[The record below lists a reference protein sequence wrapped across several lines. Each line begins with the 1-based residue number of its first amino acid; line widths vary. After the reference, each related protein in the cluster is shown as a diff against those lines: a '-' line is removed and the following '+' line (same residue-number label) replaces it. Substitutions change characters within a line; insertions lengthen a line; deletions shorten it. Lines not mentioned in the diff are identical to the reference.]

1 MKSVKKRL
9 AILLSI
15 AMVMCSTLPS
25 LASKSDVLDE
35 TAESKVTEEL
45 CEDLGQNAAEDILD
59 IKTLS
64 ETEEELEEK
73 LAELEEDQEEKID
86 EEPEEDQEEK
96 TIEEIEEEQEENTEI
111 EIENDLDEKEIENN
125 EEIAEGSET
134 EKTVEET
141 DETSEIDDTSKSEE
155 IEETTEISEAEETKN
170 NDNETTTEETSSEN
184 KESLDEDIVKVEDEN
199 VIVSEE
205 NLLGASTPW
214 CYWYVDE
221 TDPENVT
228 IHYSSTEPANYSSY
242 PSGKKGSVSGTMAL
256 PNPSSATVKQSIK
269 TAVFDNVINTSVYS
283 GWFNSYSN
291 LTTIINL
298 SYLNASNV
306 TSMKNMFKSCT
317 SLTSIDFPA
326 INAENVTNL
335 SYMFSGCT
343 SLVSV
348 NLSQV
353 TFDKVEDMSY
363 MFKDC
368 TALTTVNLSG
378 VLSNSVTNINT
389 SYMFQN
395 CTSLTSID
403 VNSMNLSNV
412 SNMSNMFEGCTA
424 LESLDFSATSIAA
437 VNRISYMFKNCINL
451 KSLNLSSFNTSNVTY
466 KTNTFENC
474 NALISLNLSQSFA
487 SIINGLK
494 LTGNWKKTTSDTI
507 YEYTSNKTTIPAE
520 AAEYERAFKITFDT
534 KGGNAITPVFKTY
547 NSNLDLPNAVRPG
560 FTFEAWYNESE
571 LSTPVA
577 SPITVTQDRTV
588 YAKWSGGEGAQLIYW
603 GIGKSSNTSSGKVR
617 RLYIASSESGVSIY
631 STEFRGSFANTA
643 DFNSA
648 EEVPWH
654 LYRSEINYFSVSSSQ
669 TYPLIFKSMAYWFKD
684 MTKLIYASGLQ
695 QLTRYNDMLEN
706 ISYAFEGCT
715 NIKYAGF
722 YVTNNLKNMEC
733 AFNNC
738 SSIKYV
744 NTLKRS
750 GVASDSINVQ
760 LESGGFKD
768 AFSGCTSL
776 RRLNLRFLDFSSYT
790 GDVFSCM
797 GLSNLVRI
805 RIKDSGNIFSRIG
818 LSGEW
823 WEYDSGNKYTSSN
836 MPNNVRQIRKYETFS
851 NTIYWYVQGNEVHL
865 SSSKPS
871 NANYKEGHY
880 FNGDEPNVYGM
891 LPLDEPDDSR
901 IVLDN
906 NIVLR
911 NDAGSSFFCNLASAR
926 EIVNMNKLNTSAVT
940 DMESMFS
947 DMALTSVDLS
957 SLDTRNVEIMN
968 SMFFACE
975 NLSSLD
981 LSNFNTSKVLDMGY
995 MFYGCTSLQSLVLTS
1010 FDTSKVQ
1017 TMDGM
1022 FGDCSSITSIDISSF
1037 SSAGLEDDGNGYND
1051 TSIDSMFYACSSLR
1065 TIYASDSF
1073 DITFDSSYT
1082 YVSGDDIFTD
1092 CVQLVGGNGTRYNE
1106 NHVGAEYARIDAAG
1120 TPGYFTRGTGTPPT
1134 PVKVLTSITVNT
1146 APTKVKYKVGESFDP
1161 TGLKI
1166 NLNYGI
1172 GASEVVTYNNSTS
1185 NLFSFNP
1192 SLVDTFSTA
1201 GSSIAVEITYSGK
1214 TCTQYVDVIE
1224 PQTISVK
1231 TAPSKV
1237 KYLVGE
1243 WFDPTG
1249 LELELTYS
1257 DNITKETILYLGNEF
1272 DISFD
1277 PSRVL
1282 AISDDHITITYNFNG
1297 NDYSCNLSINVLELS
1312 SIAVKVPPTTLK
1324 YAKRSTFNPIGLSIE
1339 LTYSDNVTKETVT
1352 YAGNEAYFTF
1362 NPSLGQ
1368 SLNTVGSSIPVTITY
1383 GGKSCVQ
1390 NIEVVELS
1398 SIEIDTPPSKVV
1410 YDVGE
1415 RFDLTGLKLKLIY
1428 SDSSNQVVTYSSS
1441 NSSSFSFTPNT
1452 AYGLTS
1458 ADTTITIN
1466 YAGKSCTQNLTLRDL
1481 SSIVIN
1487 TNPTRVNYATGQ
1499 SLNPNGL
1506 TLTLN
1511 WTYYTVSGTTTDSN
1525 NVAYNSTTQSKFEF
1539 NPSGALM
1546 SSGNITVTYDRKTGA
1561 NRQPSFAVT
1570 VRTVAS
1576 ISVIDRP
1583 NKTTYRSGEKFAPAG
1598 LSINVEYEDGTD
1610 TVVSYSSENA
1620 RDFSFNPSPSL
1631 SLNTGH
1637 SSVTITYG
1645 GKSTNFAIS
1654 VISNSYSGGGTSSSG
1669 SGSSRG
1675 GGGSGG
1681 GGNSVPPAGYIQYNN
1696 QPSTT
1701 QTSTNK
1707 QILAVMNSKTSTWA
1721 VDPTSGK
1728 WKLNAVDMNGQA
1740 LSASNGF
1747 YLLTNTVTAI
1757 VNNVPV
1763 QVEVNNTY
1771 YFDAQGNMVT
1781 GWVQTADN
1789 KWYFFDTAKTAD
1801 EGRMV
1806 IGWKVVDGAW
1816 RYFNADGSMMV
1827 NGVTPGGFIIG
1838 ADGKWIA

>member
-1 MKSVKKRL
+1 MKSLKKRL

-25 LASKSDVLDE
+25 LASKSEVLDE
-35 TAESKVTEEL
+35 TTESKITEEL
-45 CEDLGQNAAEDILD
+45 CEDLGQKAAEDILD

-73 LAELEEDQEEKID
+73 LDEPEEDQEEKID
-86 EEPEEDQEEK
+86 EEPEEDQEKK
-96 TIEEIEEEQEENTEI
+96 TMEEEIEEEQEENTEI
-111 EIENDLDEKEIENN
+111 EIEKDLDEKELENN
-125 EEIAEGSET
+125 EETAEGSET

-141 DETSEIDDTSKSEE
+141 DETSKIDDTSKSEE
-155 IEETTEISEAEETKN
+155 IEETTEISEAEETEN
-170 NDNETTTEETSSEN
+170 NENETTTEDTSIEN
-184 KESLDEDIVKVEDEN
+184 KESIDEDNIKVEDEN
-199 VIVSEE
+199 VVVSEE

-221 TDPENVT
+221 TDPENIT
-228 IHYSSTEPANYSSY
+228 IHFSSTEPANYSSY
-242 PSGKKGSVSGTMAL
+242 ATGKKGNVSSSTSS
-256 PNPSSATVKQSIK
+256 PRPSSATVKESIK
-269 TAVFDNVINTSVYS
+269 TAVFDDVINAKTCGAWFS
-283 GWFNSYSN
+283 GYTN
-291 LTTIINL
+291 LTTITNL
-298 SYLNASNV
+298 SNLRVNNV
-306 TSMKNMFKSCT
+306 TTMMNMFKSCT
-317 SLTSIDFPA
+317 SLISIDFP
-326 INAENVTNL
+326 NTNTESVENL
-335 SYMFSGCT
+335 SHMFDGCT
-343 SLVSV
+343 SLTTV

-353 TFDKVEDMSY
+353 TFDKVSNASY
-363 MFKDC
+363 MFREC
-368 TALTTVNLSG
+368 RALTSVNLTG
-378 VLSNSVTNINT
+378 IFSNSVTNINA

-395 CTSLTSID
+395 CTSITSID

-412 SNMSNMFEGCTA
+412 SDMSYMFDGCTV
-424 LESLDFSATSIAA
+424 LESLDFSATNITA
-437 VNRISYMFKNCINL
+437 VIKISYMFRDCANL

-474 NALISLNLSQSFA
+474 NALRSLNLSQSFA

-494 LTGNWKKTTSDTI
+494 LNGNWKKTTSDTI

-534 KGGNAITPVFKTY
+534 KGGNAITPAFKTY

-588 YAKWSGGEGAQLIYW
+588 YAKWSGGEGDQLIYW
-603 GIGKSSNTSSGKVR
+603 GIGKSSNSSSGKVR
-617 RLYIASSESGVSIY
+617 RLYIASRESGVSIY
-631 STEFRGSFANTA
+631 STEFSGSFANTA

-654 LYRSEINYFSVSSSQ
+654 LYRSEINYLSVSSSQ
-669 TYPLIFKSMAYWFKD
+669 TYPLTFKSMAYWFKD
-684 MTKLIYASGLQ
+684 MTKLTYPSGLQ
-695 QLTRYNDMLEN
+695 QLTRHNDMLEN

-715 NIKYAGF
+715 NIKNAGF

-790 GDVFSCM
+790 GDVFSCT

-891 LPLDEPDDSR
+891 LPMDVPDDGK

-906 NIVLR
+906 NITLR
-911 NDAGSSFFCNLASAR
+911 NDAGSTFFCNLANAR
-926 EIVNMNKLNTSAVT
+926 EIVNINKLNTSAVT

-947 DMALTSVDLS
+947 DMALTNVDLS
-957 SLDTRNVEIMN
+957 SLDTRNVESMN

-995 MFYGCTSLQSLVLTS
+995 MFNGCTSLQSLVLTS

-1017 TMDGM
+1017 TMYGM
-1022 FGDCSSITSIDISSF
+1022 FEDCSSITSIDISSF
-1037 SSAGLEDDGNGYND
+1037 SSAGLEDDGEGHNAD
-1051 TSIDSMFYACSSLR
+1051 AIDCMFTGCSSLT
-1065 TIYASDSF
+1065 TIYASDNF
-1073 DITFDSSYT
+1073 DITYDSSYT
-1082 YVSGDDIFTD
+1082 YVSDDIFTD
-1092 CVQLVGGNGTRYNE
+1092 CVQLVGGNGTSYDE
-1106 NHVGAEYARIDAAG
+1106 NHVGAEYARIDVAG

-1161 TGLKI
+1161 TGLKM
-1166 NLNYGI
+1166 NLNYSI

-1185 NLFSFNP
+1185 NLFSFDP
-1192 SLVDTFSTA
+1192 SLVDTFSTV
-1201 GSSIAVEITYSGK
+1201 GNSIEVTITYSGK
-1214 TCTQYVDVIE
+1214 SCIQYVEVIE
-1224 PQTISVK
+1224 PHNVTVK

-1237 KYLVGE
+1237 KYLAGE

-1257 DNITKETILYLGNEF
+1257 DNITKETIPYLGNEF

-1277 PSRVL
+1277 PSGAL

-1324 YAKRSTFNPIGLSIE
+1324 YAKGSTFNPSGLSIE
-1339 LTYSDNVTKETVT
+1339 LTYSDNVTKEIVT
-1352 YAGNEAYFTF
+1352 YAGNETYFTF

-1368 SLNTVGSSIPVTITY
+1368 SLNTVGSLIPVTITY
-1383 GGKSCVQ
+1383 GGKTCVQ

-1398 SIEIDTPPSKVV
+1398 SIEIDTPPTKLV

-1428 SDSSNQVVTYSSS
+1428 SDLTNQLVTYSSG
-1441 NSSSFSFTPNT
+1441 NASSFSFTPNA

-1458 ADTTITIN
+1458 ADTRITIN
-1466 YAGKSCTQNLTLRDL
+1466 YAGKSCTQDLTIRDL
-1481 SSIVIN
+1481 TSIVIN
-1487 TNPTRVNYATGQ
+1487 SNPTRLNYATGQ
-1499 SLNPNGL
+1499 LLNPNGL
-1506 TLTLN
+1506 VLTLN
-1511 WTYYTVSGTTTDSN
+1511 WTYYAVSGTTTDSN

-1561 NRQPSFAVT
+1561 NRQPSFAVS

-1576 ISVIDRP
+1576 ISVIARP
-1583 NKTTYRSGEKFAPAG
+1583 NKTSYTSGEKFAPAG
-1598 LSINVEYEDGTD
+1598 LSIQVNYEDGTD
-1610 TVVSYSSENA
+1610 DVVSYSSENS
-1620 RDFSFNPSPSL
+1620 RDFSFNPSQTL

-1637 SSVTITYG
+1637 SSMTVYYG
-1645 GKSTNFAIS
+1645 GKSTTFAIS
-1654 VISNSYSGGGTSSSG
+1654 VIQNSYNGGGVSRGGSNSSGGSSS
-1669 SGSSRG
+1669 G
-1675 GGGSGG
+1675 GGGS
-1681 GGNSVPPAGYIQYNN
+1681 STPPAGFGLDNSG
-1696 QPSTT
+1696 STT
-1701 QTSTNK
+1701 TKISNNK
-1707 QILAVMNSKTSTWA
+1707 QISGVMNSKASTWA
-1721 VDPTSGK
+1721 VDSISGK
-1728 WKLNAVDMNGQA
+1728 WKLSSVDVNGNAV
-1740 LSASNGF
+1740 SAANGF
-1747 YLLTNTVTAI
+1747 FLLTNTVTTM
-1757 VNNVPV
+1757 VNNIPV

-1781 GWVQTADN
+1781 GWVQTGDN
-1789 KWYFFDTAKTAD
+1789 RWYFFDTEKTAN
-1801 EGRMV
+1801 EGRMI

-1816 RYFNADGSMMV
+1816 RYFNVDGSMMV

-1838 ADGKWIA
+1838 ADGKWIV

>member
-1 MKSVKKRL
+1 MKSFKKHL

-25 LASKSDVLDE
+25 LASQTDNLDE
-35 TAESKVTEEL
+35 VTESKIVEEL
-45 CEDLGQNAAEDILD
+45 KDDLQNEETVGITDLEQ
-59 IKTLS
+59 TS
-64 ETEEELEEK
+64 ETEEELEEM
-73 LAELEEDQEEKID
+73 LEESEEGQEEEVEEETEEDQKENLD
-86 EEPEEDQEEK
+86 EESDKEQDESETTDND
-96 TIEEIEEEQEENTEI
+96 EEEESLEI
-111 EIENDLDEKEIENN
+111 GK
-125 EEIAEGSET
+125 ET
-134 EKTVEET
+134 EETVETEET
-141 DETSEIDDTSKSEE
+141 KETKETVESEE
-155 IEETTEISEAEETKN
+155 IENKQDSDT
-170 NDNETTTEETSSEN
+170 ETTTEETSSEVN
-184 KESLDEDIVKVEDEN
+184 ESSESGDKVESEEIDEN
-199 VIVSEE
+199 SLEK
-205 NLLGASTPW
+205 LLGASTPW

-242 PSGKKGSVSGTMAL
+242 PSGKKGSVSATMAL
-256 PNPSSATVKQSIK
+256 PRPSSATVKESIK

-326 INAENVTNL
+326 INAENVTDL

-353 TFDKVEDMSY
+353 TFDKVDDMSY

-389 SYMFQN
+389 SYMFLN

-437 VNRISYMFKNCINL
+437 VNRISYMFKNCTNL
-451 KSLNLSSFNTSNVTY
+451 KSLNLSSFNTTNVTY

-474 NALISLNLSQSFA
+474 NALRSLNLSQSFA

-494 LTGNWKKTTSDTI
+494 LNGNWKKTTSDTI

-534 KGGNAITPVFKTY
+534 KGGNAITPAFKTY

-560 FTFEAWYNESE
+560 FTFETWYNESE
-571 LSTPVA
+571 LSTPIA

-603 GIGKSSNTSSGKVR
+603 GIGKSSNSSSGKVR
-617 RLYIASSESGVSIY
+617 RLYIASRESGVSIY
-631 STEFRGSFANTA
+631 STEFSGTFANTA

-654 LYRSEINYFSVSSSQ
+654 LYRSEINYISVSSSQ
-669 TYPLIFKSMAYWFKD
+669 TYPLTFKSMAYWFKD
-684 MTKLIYASGLQ
+684 MTKLTYSSGLQ
-695 QLTRYNDMLEN
+695 QLTRHNDMLEN
-706 ISYAFEGCT
+706 ISYVFEGCT
-715 NIKYAGF
+715 NIKNAGF

-790 GDVFSCM
+790 GDVFSCT

-836 MPNNVRQIRKYETFS
+836 MPNNLRQIRKYETFS

-891 LPLDEPDDSR
+891 LPMDVPDDGK

-906 NIVLR
+906 NITLR
-911 NDAGSSFFCNLASAR
+911 NDAGSTFFCNLANAR
-926 EIVNMNKLNTSAVT
+926 EIVNINKLNTSAVT

-947 DMALTSVDLS
+947 DMPLRSLDLS
-957 SLDTRNVEIMN
+957 TLDTRNVESMN

-1017 TMDGM
+1017 TMYGM
-1022 FGDCSSITSIDISSF
+1022 FEDCSSITSIDISSF
-1037 SSAGLEDDGNGYND
+1037 SSAGLEDDGEGHNAD
-1051 TSIDSMFYACSSLR
+1051 AIDCMFTGCSSLT
-1065 TIYASDSF
+1065 TIYASDNF
-1073 DITFDSSYT
+1073 DITYDSSYT
-1082 YVSGDDIFTD
+1082 YVSDDIFTD
-1092 CVQLVGGNGTRYNE
+1092 CVQLVGGNGTRYDE

-1146 APTKVKYKVGESFDP
+1146 APTKVKYKVEESFDP
-1161 TGLKI
+1161 AGLKI
-1166 NLNYGI
+1166 NLNYSNGT
-1172 GASEVVTYNNSTS
+1172 SEVVAYNNSTS
-1185 NLFSFNP
+1185 NMFSFDP
-1192 SLVDTFSTA
+1192 SLIDTFSTV
-1201 GSSIAVEITYSGK
+1201 GNSIEVTITYSGK
-1214 TCTQYVDVIE
+1214 SCIQYVEVIE
-1224 PQTISVK
+1224 PQNVTVK

-1237 KYLVGE
+1237 KYLAGE
-1243 WFDPTG
+1243 SFDPTG

-1257 DNITKETILYLGNEF
+1257 DSVTKETIPYLGNEF

-1277 PSRVL
+1277 PSGAL

-1324 YAKRSTFNPIGLSIE
+1324 YAKGSTFNPSGLSIE
-1339 LTYSDNVTKETVT
+1339 LTYSDNVTKEIVT
-1352 YAGNEAYFTF
+1352 YAGNETHFTF

-1383 GGKSCVQ
+1383 GGKTCVQ

-1398 SIEIDTPPSKVV
+1398 SIEIDTPPTKLV

-1428 SDSSNQVVTYSSS
+1428 SDLTNQLVTYSSG
-1441 NSSSFSFTPNT
+1441 NASSFSFTPNA

-1458 ADTTITIN
+1458 ADTRITIN
-1466 YAGKSCTQNLTLRDL
+1466 YAGKSCTQDLTIRDL
-1481 SSIVIN
+1481 TSIVIN
-1487 TNPTRVNYATGQ
+1487 SNPTRLNYATGQ
-1499 SLNPNGL
+1499 LLNPNGL
-1506 TLTLN
+1506 VLTLN

-1525 NVAYNSTTQSKFEF
+1525 NVAYNSTTQAKFEF
-1539 NPSGALM
+1539 NPSVALT
-1546 SSGNITVTYDRKTGA
+1546 SSGNITITYDRKTGV
-1561 NRQPSFAVT
+1561 NRQPSFAVS

-1576 ISVIDRP
+1576 ISVITRP
-1583 NKTTYRSGEKFAPAG
+1583 NKTSYTSGEKFAPAG
-1598 LSINVEYEDGTD
+1598 LSIQVNYEDGTD
-1610 TVVSYSSENA
+1610 EVVSYSSENS
-1620 RDFSFNPSPSL
+1620 RDFSFNPSQTL

-1637 SSVTITYG
+1637 SSMTVYYG
-1645 GKSTNFAIS
+1645 GKSTTFAIS
-1654 VISNSYSGGGTSSSG
+1654 VIQNSYNGGGVSRGGSNSSGGSSSGGGSST
-1669 SGSSRG
+1669 
-1675 GGGSGG
+1675 
-1681 GGNSVPPAGYIQYNN
+1681 PPAGFGSDNSG
-1696 QPSTT
+1696 STT
-1701 QTSTNK
+1701 TKISNSK
-1707 QILAVMNSKTSTWA
+1707 QISGVMNSKASTWA

-1728 WKLNAVDMNGQA
+1728 WKLSAVDINGNA
-1740 LSASNGF
+1740 ISATNGF
-1747 YLLTNTVTAI
+1747 YLLTNTVTKM
-1757 VNNVPV
+1757 VNNIPV
-1763 QVEVNNTY
+1763 QVEINNTY

-1801 EGRMV
+1801 EGRMS
-1806 IGWKVVDGAW
+1806 IGWKVVDGSW